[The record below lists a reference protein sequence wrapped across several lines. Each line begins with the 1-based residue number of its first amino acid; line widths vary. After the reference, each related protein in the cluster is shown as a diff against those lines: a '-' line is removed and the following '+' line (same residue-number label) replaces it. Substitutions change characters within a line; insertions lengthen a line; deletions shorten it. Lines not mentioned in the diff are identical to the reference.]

1 MRRICLV
8 LLLVIMATA
17 AAQGAAMQADE
28 ITLPSYR
35 GYISV
40 AENGRYFVD
49 EDGKGFLVIGQ
60 NDAIS
65 WPGLSSLVNQVSPE
79 ATENCIIDLREH
91 GITVSRVMIEY
102 AQQPHTLFENPV
114 GTFSPEMVQ
123 FWDDFIALAEKHGL
137 YLLLTP

>member
-1 MRRICLV
+1 MQLNLLIQLQRTARMLSLQGKSRSRDTIHRVRWYPYNPVTQTLI
-8 LLLVIMATA
+8 LLLILVILMTA
-17 AAQGAAMQADE
+17 AAQGAAMQTDE
-28 ITLPSYR
+28 ITLPTYR

-49 EDGKGFLVIGQ
+49 EDSKGFLVIGQ

-79 ATENCIIDLREH
+79 ATENYIIDLREH

-102 AQQPHTLFENPV
+102 AQ
-114 GTFSPEMVQ
+114 
-123 FWDDFIALAEKHGL
+123 
-137 YLLLTP
+137 